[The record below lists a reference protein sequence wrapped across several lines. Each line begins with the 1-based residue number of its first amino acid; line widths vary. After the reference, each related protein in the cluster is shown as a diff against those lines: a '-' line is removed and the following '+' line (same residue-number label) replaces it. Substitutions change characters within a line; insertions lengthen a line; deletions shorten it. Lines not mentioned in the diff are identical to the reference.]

1 MTRRWSVLACG
12 AILAAGACVPPPVG
26 APTVSIADA
35 TAVEGGEGLTFVAS
49 LSAATTT
56 DVSFTVALGGS
67 AQWIADYRTLP
78 LGVVTIPAGSTT
90 ADIAVDVVDD
100 DTNEPVE
107 TVTIEAG
114 GISGATIGRGRATG
128 LVYDD
133 DNAGPEAFGLDVL
146 HINDHHSHLQQE
158 SVTLSL
164 PSGPVNFQL
173 GGFPRVVSMLDR
185 LEAELATSDAN
196 VVRIHAGDAL
206 SGTLYYT
213 LFGGE
218 ADAALMNEACFD
230 IFELG
235 NHEFDGGDARLAE
248 FLDDLAAGDCP
259 PEVLAANIRPALG
272 TPLAPEAA
280 DDYLQPYVVKEYDG
294 RQVAFIGIDVAQ
306 KTKVSS
312 SPLETTEF
320 DDEAETLQRYIDQLS
335 ARGIRHIVG
344 VTHQGY
350 DKDLDIAA
358 RLRGI
363 DVIVGGDSHSLLGDF
378 DGVGLT
384 SQGEYPTQV
393 TDATGHAVCIAQAW
407 QYSWVVGHL
416 AVGFDQ
422 AGNVTSCGGRPT
434 LLLGDVLTAGVDP
447 ATALAEATAAT
458 NGSVAQVDPDP
469 QAELVLSDYATQVTA
484 LSERVIGSASAKIC
498 NARFPSDGRSTL
510 CTRAELPQGGQAQQF
525 VTDAFLARAFR
536 ADIALQNSGGVRIDL
551 PPGPITIGD
560 VYTLLPFA
568 NTIYEIDLSGAEI
581 KLGLE
586 QAIGNVV
593 DAGGSTGAYPYGS
606 GIRWDLD
613 LNQPFGSRFTN
624 LEVRPKG
631 TADWVP
637 LDPEGRYV
645 VAANSFMA
653 TGGDGYTALRDA
665 VRDGRGVDTFLD
677 YAQTVV
683 DYIEQDAAGVIG
695 PPAEFSTKS
704 FTPKA

>member
-312 SPLETTEF
+312 SPVVEEGTP
-320 DDEAETLQRYIDQLS
+320 
-335 ARGIRHIVG
+335 
-344 VTHQGY
+344 
-350 DKDLDIAA
+350 
-358 RLRGI
+358 
-363 DVIVGGDSHSLLGDF
+363 
-378 DGVGLT
+378 LT
-384 SQGEYPTQV
+384 
-393 TDATGHAVCIAQAW
+393 
-407 QYSWVVGHL
+407 
-416 AVGFDQ
+416 
-422 AGNVTSCGGRPT
+422 
-434 LLLGDVLTAGVDP
+434 
-447 ATALAEATAAT
+447 
-458 NGSVAQVDPDP
+458 
-469 QAELVLSDYATQVTA
+469 
-484 LSERVIGSASAKIC
+484 
-498 NARFPSDGRSTL
+498 
-510 CTRAELPQGGQAQQF
+510 
-525 VTDAFLARAFR
+525 
-536 ADIALQNSGGVRIDL
+536 
-551 PPGPITIGD
+551 
-560 VYTLLPFA
+560 
-568 NTIYEIDLSGAEI
+568 
-581 KLGLE
+581 
-586 QAIGNVV
+586 
-593 DAGGSTGAYPYGS
+593 
-606 GIRWDLD
+606 
-613 LNQPFGSRFTN
+613 
-624 LEVRPKG
+624 
-631 TADWVP
+631 
-637 LDPEGRYV
+637 
-645 VAANSFMA
+645 
-653 TGGDGYTALRDA
+653 
-665 VRDGRGVDTFLD
+665 
-677 YAQTVV
+677 
-683 DYIEQDAAGVIG
+683 
-695 PPAEFSTKS
+695 
-704 FTPKA
+704 